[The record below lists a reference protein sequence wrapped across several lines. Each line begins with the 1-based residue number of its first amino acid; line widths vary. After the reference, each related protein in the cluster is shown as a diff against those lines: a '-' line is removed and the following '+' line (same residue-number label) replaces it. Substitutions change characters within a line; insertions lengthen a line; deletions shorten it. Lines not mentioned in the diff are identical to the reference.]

1 MKSKQSGS
9 RESSWRQ
16 RQMTY
21 VSFQASSLELCNSKK
36 QIREQ
41 TGNKGEIDLA
51 AQFVWNE
58 VTVCS
63 SNDIRCPDMTAI
75 NGREYLCKQKQ

>member
-1 MKSKQSGS
+1 MGD
-9 RESSWRQ
+9 
-16 RQMTY
+16 
-21 VSFQASSLELCNSKK
+21 
-36 QIREQ
+36 
-41 TGNKGEIDLA
+41 KGEMDLA

-75 NGREYLCKQKQ
+75 NGKEYLCKQKQ